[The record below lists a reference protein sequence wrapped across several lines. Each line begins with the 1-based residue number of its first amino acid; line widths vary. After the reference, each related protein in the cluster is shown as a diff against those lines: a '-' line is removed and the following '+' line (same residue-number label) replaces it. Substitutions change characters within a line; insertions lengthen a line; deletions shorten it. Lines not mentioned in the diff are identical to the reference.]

1 MTEPLKSVP
10 PTETSAFFHILLKP
24 FIILHLLLLL
34 TTTAYH
40 LAPYTHTLIY
50 IYTMFRSAILRAAP
64 SFRVASAPLLRP
76 TIVAAARPVALTLTR
91 GYAASAGLSKDDIS
105 SRVLEVMKTFEKVD
119 GGKVC
124 PSYLQ
129 FPVEKEMKLIKSSF
143 VILPKSQRSIYT
155 SCPLHYNYS
164 SHQLLHSLQTSDS
177 IRSTL

>member
-10 PTETSAFFHILLKP
+10 PTETSAFFYSLLKP

-34 TTTAYH
+34 LTTTTYH
-40 LAPYTHTLIY
+40 LEPYTHTLIY

-76 TIVAAARPVALTLTR
+76 TIVAAARPIALTLTR

-124 PSYLQ
+124 PSYL
-129 FPVEKEMKLIKSSF
+129 
-143 VILPKSQRSIYT
+143 
-155 SCPLHYNYS
+155 
-164 SHQLLHSLQTSDS
+164 
-177 IRSTL
+177 